1 MLIATS
7 KPIAA
12 SPSVSALL
20 GGQCRW
26 FKHRPRFCRV
36 DAVVGWG
43 VKASGQRAEEWAQ
56 KYGAPCWRL
65 EDGFIRSYLPGQESV
80 GLSLVVDHLGIY
92 YDASRPSALETL
104 LESERDLLA
113 GIEDK
118 LQDAMALISQHALSK
133 YNHAPELDSQ
143 TLRADDAQR
152 VLVVDQTFGDVSVAL
167 GGADET
173 TFEHMVQ
180 AALDENPHATVYIKT
195 HPEVSAGAKQGY
207 LSSWPDHPRIEMLRQ
222 ALNPVSL
229 VKQMD
234 RVYVVTSTLGFEAL
248 LEGKPVSVFGMPWYA
263 GWGATD
269 DRQRNNRRTR
279 VRTVKELFA
288 AAYWHYTR
296 YLNPETHEPGS
307 LFDVITWLVRQKKMA
322 NQVTG
327 RRVAV
332 GFNEWKAVNL
342 APLMGGHLGGV
353 HFVANAEQAEALALK
368 PDDCLLGWGRNAPP
382 GVEALVQ
389 QTGARQFRVEDGFI
403 RSVGLG
409 AHMVAPRSI
418 VVDELGIYFD
428 PSQPS
433 ALEQLLEA
441 IQCTDTEIASARRVR
456 RLIVKEGLTKYNVE
470 PRVKPRWAG
479 TTQEVVF
486 VPGQVE
492 DDASIRYGATL
503 VNTNLGLLQAA
514 REAHP
519 SAFIV
524 YKPHPDVVYA
534 NRHGALVDTRQWAD
548 AVETKCSVVSC
559 LEYCDVVHTMTSLTG
574 FDALLRGKQVVTYG
588 MPFYA
593 GWGLT
598 EDKSSGG
605 ALLRRTRRL
614 TLDELVVGALL
625 RYPRYWDPVMKG
637 FTTCEAVVRQIAEER
652 NALEREGRLGNRKL
666 GTWRRKW
673 RKWKILASQKIS
685 GTDDW

>member
-1 MLIATS
+1 M
-7 KPIAA
+7 
-12 SPSVSALL
+12 
-20 GGQCRW
+20 
-26 FKHRPRFCRV
+26 

-104 LESERDLLA
+104 LESDRDVLA

-133 YNHAPELDSQ
+133 YNHAPELDNQ
-143 TLRADDAQR
+143 TLRAGDSQR

-222 ALNPVSL
+222 AVNPVSL

-269 DRQRNNRRTR
+269 DRQQNNRRTR

-307 LFDVITWLVRQKKMA
+307 LFDVITWLIRQKKMA
-322 NQVTG
+322 KQVSG

-342 APLMGGHLGGV
+342 APLMGGHPGGV

-433 ALEQLLEA
+433 ALEQLLET

-534 NRHGALVDTRQWAD
+534 NRHGALADTRQWAD

-598 EDKSSGG
+598 EDQSSGD